1 MKLSLAFAGLFT
13 TALLFFPPTAHATKC
28 ETCEAGTELRVVRKK
43 TIRTTY
49 EQIRQNNSIRRL
61 GLRRFGSR
69 KVELEV
75 ERRGERGLSTLRFQ
89 RLENS
94 CGG

>member
-1 MKLSLAFAGLFT
+1 MKLSIAFAGLFT
-13 TALLFFPPTAHATKC
+13 AALLFFSPTAHATKC

-49 EQIRQNNSIRRL
+49 EQFRQNNSIRRL

-69 KVELEV
+69 QVELEV
-75 ERRGERGLSTLRFQ
+75 ERTGGRGLRILRFQ
-89 RLENS
+89 RLEKS